1 MSHSKFAKQTLESY
15 RQALVADCA
24 KEFPKVQLAESEIDS
39 LVELLGTV
47 LEAGLKTPGK
57 TVKHRAP
64 SAYQVWKSDDAV
76 KAAFRQANPGCNGPL
91 TNKLMGQLW
100 KAMSEADKKPFVE
113 TSEQKKRDFISPGEK
128 SDQEDTKVPSKPSKA
143 VKTDKTVKAKTTG
156 ERKRARTAFMLF
168 KMDEAVK
175 AKIKSDHPEATTF
188 AELQTLYAAAWKAKT
203 DEEKQPYQDK
213 SDAEKALFEKAATT
227 KADETKAIVQTA
239 QILAEMA
246 TSQPKAEMSS
256 QPQAE
261 MGQPQAEMGQPQ
273 AEMTPPQTEMT
284 PPQTEMTSEAK
295 PEIGVEAEHSSQ
307 EESSQEPVVVAVVS
321 SGVSSGEKPRK
332 SRGSSP
338 YQTWKKVN
346 KKQYQLDHSELDGKE
361 LSASMKAYWD
371 SMSAEDKQPYVTM
384 AKQTVPVPKA
394 QGEPSPEGSFQRTH
408 TVLADQGA
416 TPVRTVLSE
425 TCATQVLPV
434 LASQ

>member
-15 RQALVADCA
+15 RQTLVADCA
-24 KEFPKVQLAESEIDS
+24 KEYPKVQLTESEIDS

-203 DEEKQPYQDK
+203 DEEKQPYQNK
-213 SDAEKALFEKAATT
+213 ADAEKAQFEKAATT

-246 TSQPKAEMSS
+246 TSQPQAEMSL
-256 QPQAE
+256 
-261 MGQPQAEMGQPQ
+261 
-273 AEMTPPQTEMT
+273 PQTEMSL
-284 PPQTEMTSEAK
+284 PQTEMTSEAK
-295 PEIGVEAEHSSQ
+295 PEIWVEAEHSSQ
-307 EESSQEPVVVAVVS
+307 EESSQEESSQEPVVVEDVS
-321 SGVSSGEKPRK
+321 SACSSGEKHRKPR
-332 SRGSSP
+332 GPSP

-346 KKQYQLDHSELDGKE
+346 KKQYQLDHPELESKE
-361 LSASMKAYWD
+361 LGASMKAHWD
-371 SMSAEDKQPYVTM
+371 SLGADDQLPYITM
-384 AKQTVPVPKA
+384 AKQKVTVPNA
-394 QGEPSPEGSFQRTH
+394 QGKPSFEARFQRTH
-408 TVLADQGA
+408 TVLADQ
-416 TPVRTVLSE
+416 
-425 TCATQVLPV
+425 CATQVPSV
-434 LASQ
+434 LDSN